1 MDMRTRE
8 PERME
13 QIDQTQRPVRGV
25 VDADPSTPG
34 SSLLSGWRGPLV
46 GGLLAVILVF
56 AVLDIGRLLFPQH
69 APGTTR
75 PIVINVQNGGD
86 TSTTNVSTVLA
97 VSPQPLHLG
106 CGQTATITLTNT
118 ASNGIHWNI
127 DTQPDGITLSA
138 NSPRGG
144 GLGPGE
150 HVALQVISLNK
161 SSNATLRFV
170 DDRGGALDLSVSV
183 QC

>member
-8 PERME
+8 PERVG
-13 QIDQTQRPVRGV
+13 QAQRPVRGV

-34 SSLLSGWRGPLV
+34 SSLWSGWRGPLV

-56 AVLDIGRLLFPQH
+56 AVLDIGRLLFPQR
-69 APGTTR
+69 APSTTR
-75 PIVINVQNGGD
+75 PIVIQVQNGGD
-86 TSTTNVSTVLA
+86 TSTTTVPTVLA
-97 VSPQPLHLG
+97 VSPQSLRLG

-118 ASNGIHWNI
+118 ASYGIHWNI

-138 NSPRGG
+138 DSPRGG

-150 HVALQVISLNK
+150 RIAMRVISLSK